1 MRHYEIVFLVH
12 PDQSDQ
18 APTII
23 TKLSSIVTDSGGTV
37 HRSENIGNRRLA
49 YPIQDQFKAAYA
61 LLNIE
66 CGQTAIDEIKN
77 SFKFN
82 DSVIRNLVLNTKEA
96 HSDSSALLA
105 QTREDSEKESYEEE
119 KQRKYQEEKA
129 LKEKSRMK
137 ETARRAAE
145 ADAKK
150 ETAEAEAEVQEE
162 AKKETEEAEA
172 EVQEEAKKE
181 TEEAEVEAQAEVV
194 SEASETEK

>member
-145 ADAKK
+145 AEAKQ
-150 ETAEAEAEVQEE
+150 EAEPEPEAEAEAASEAPEPEE
-162 AKKETEEAEA
+162 
-172 EVQEEAKKE
+172 
-181 TEEAEVEAQAEVV
+181 AEVV
-194 SEASETEK
+194 SEVENVIEVVSEEPETEK

>member
-82 DSVIRNLVLNTKEA
+82 DSVIRNLILNTKEA

-137 ETARRAAE
+137 ETARRV
-145 ADAKK
+145 
-150 ETAEAEAEVQEE
+150 AEAEAKQEAE
-162 AKKETEEAEA
+162 PELEAEA
-172 EVQEEAKKE
+172 EAASEAPEPEE
-181 TEEAEVEAQAEVV
+181 AEVV
-194 SEASETEK
+194 SEVENVIEVVSEEPETEK